1 MWRGNVVRGGGGEL
15 AVCKLE
21 RERRMAGLIILTI

>member
-1 MWRGNVVRGGGGEL
+1 MWRGSVVRGGGGL